1 MLLVGNINY
10 ENLSFDSEGM
20 LGETEVSF
28 ILPRRLA
35 RRSLLKL
42 KYFGYHAGLSV
53 DNTDFGG
60 VEFDVS
66 NIDVTAQIHH
76 VWRGV
81 VKEVQMRVF
90 TGDKNIMSEN
100 VSTHYVDDDDKTVF
114 NSEENIDF
122 ISFPISKEILSAF
135 TSGGTILVN
144 ETNFSLNVGRGHSQF
159 YNTGLGHV
167 EESTSKITVALSA
180 LPVVM
185 EGVSP
190 TVHSFEANIKMDT
203 ISFILEL
210 N

>member
-35 RRSLLKL
+35 RRSILKL
-42 KYFGYHAGLSV
+42 KYFGYHAGLSK
-53 DNTDFGG
+53 DNDDFGG
-60 VEFDVS
+60 VTFDVDS
-66 NIDVTAQIHH
+66 SDTGDQIQYL
-76 VWRGV
+76 WRGV
-81 VKEVQMRVF
+81 VKEIQMRVF
-90 TGDKNIMSEN
+90 TGDKNIMGDNVGTHYIDDVDETIFNSVEN
-100 VSTHYVDDDDKTVF
+100 V
-114 NSEENIDF
+114 DF
-122 ISFPISKEILSAF
+122 ISFPISKEIVSAF
-135 TSGGTILVN
+135 TFFGNILDN
-144 ETNFSLNVGRGHSQF
+144 NAEFPLNVGRGHSQF

-185 EGVSP
+185 TAST
-190 TVHSFEANIKMDT
+190 TVHSFEPNVKMDT